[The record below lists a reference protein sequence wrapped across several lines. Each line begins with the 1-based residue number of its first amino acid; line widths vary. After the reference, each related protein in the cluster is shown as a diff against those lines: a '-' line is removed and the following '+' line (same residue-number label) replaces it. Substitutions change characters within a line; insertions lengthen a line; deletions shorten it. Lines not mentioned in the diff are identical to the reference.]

1 MVPRLPPPERCGFS
15 VDDRGIDD
23 GAEHDKV
30 LEPWIPTSSDKWT
43 MPTEERLPDDGE
55 TDTGGTTSSN
65 HRHRSQGD
73 SSIGSCS
80 RISGTS
86 PGDHDA
92 QGQSSANFTP
102 SGSHA
107 HLHNQHLFSSQ
118 RPRTPSSYS
127 RAPPER
133 SSGECLNS
141 PSSCAEGGH
150 RNDAPSPRL
159 GVSPARFKNSG
170 LGSPV
175 VSSPRSES
183 PGTRGGGG
191 NDGIVFSPRKL
202 GRRSSDSQMQARRN
216 GDSLGGVSHNFKV
229 QRGAIGGAFES
240 VGLLACSGR
249 KRKEIWCCDGS
260 PFSALHDPLGVQY
273 RSVGSRVPIR
283 WEYSTC

>member
-1 MVPRLPPPERCGFS
+1 MVPRLPPPERCEFS

-30 LEPWIPTSSDKWT
+30 VEPWIPTSSDKGT
-43 MPTEERLPDDGE
+43 MSAEERQREDGE
-55 TDTGGTTSSN
+55 TDTGGTTNSN

-86 PGDHDA
+86 LGDPDA
-92 QGQSSANFTP
+92 QAQSSANFTP
-102 SGSHA
+102 SGSHV
-107 HLHNQHLFSSQ
+107 HPHNQHLFSSQ
-118 RPRTPSSYS
+118 RPRTPSSYSGVPS

-141 PSSCAEGGH
+141 PSSCAESGH

-159 GVSPARFKNSG
+159 GVSPARFKSSG

-183 PGTRGGGG
+183 PGTRGAGG

-229 QRGAIGGAFES
+229 QRGTIGGALEL
-240 VGLLACSGR
+240 VGLLACSG
-249 KRKEIWCCDGS
+249 G
-260 PFSALHDPLGVQY
+260 
-273 RSVGSRVPIR
+273 
-283 WEYSTC
+283 